1 MPASPRRSRFV
12 TGTAPVCPPR
22 ATLTGAALPRRS
34 HRSAIGEWLL
44 KIAPRVYYKSI
55 APCNCPIV
63 NYCSHCGEKV
73 VFRVPEGDTL
83 PRHLC
88 EACGAIHYLNP
99 RLVIGTLPEW
109 EDRILLC
116 RRAIEPRRGFWTLP
130 AGFMEL
136 GETAEQAAIRE
147 TLEEANARVELSGL
161 FTLLSVPRV
170 DQVHLFY
177 RAQLLDLDFS
187 PGPES
192 LEVALFR
199 ETEIPWEDISFRTVS
214 TTLKHYLADRGSGK
228 FVFRAGELQP
238 QG

>member
-1 MPASPRRSRFV
+1 MPP
-12 TGTAPVCPPR
+12 G
-22 ATLTGAALPRRS
+22 
-34 HRSAIGEWLL
+34 
-44 KIAPRVYYKSI
+44 VYYKGIVPFQIS
-55 APCNCPIV
+55 IV

-73 VFRVPEGDTL
+73 VFRVPQGDNL

-88 EACGAIHYLNP
+88 EACGAVHYLNP
-99 RLVIGTLPEW
+99 RLVIGSLPEW

-136 GETAEQAAIRE
+136 GETAEQAALRE

-161 FTLLSVPRV
+161 YTLLSVPHV

-187 PGPES
+187 AGPES
-192 LEVALFR
+192 LEVSLFR
-199 ETEIPWEDISFRTVS
+199 EAEIPWDEIAFRTVS
-214 TTLKHYLADRGSGK
+214 TTLRHYLADRGSGN
-228 FVFRAGELQP
+228 FVFRTGELRAL
-238 QG
+238 G

>member
-1 MPASPRRSRFV
+1 M
-12 TGTAPVCPPR
+12 
-22 ATLTGAALPRRS
+22 
-34 HRSAIGEWLL
+34 
-44 KIAPRVYYKSI
+44 YYKGI
-55 APCNCPIV
+55 ALCIFPIV

-73 VFRVPEGDTL
+73 VFRVPEGDNL

-88 EACGAIHYLNP
+88 EACGSIHYLNP
-99 RLVIGTLPEW
+99 RLIIGTLPEW

-136 GETAEQAAIRE
+136 GETAEQAALRE

-161 FTLLSVPRV
+161 FTLLSVPHV

-187 PGPES
+187 AGPES

-199 ETEIPWEDISFRTVS
+199 EAEIPWKDLAFRTVT
-214 TTLKHYLADRGSGK
+214 TTLQHYLTDRSSGK
-228 FVFRAGELQP
+228 FVFRTGELRAH
-238 QG
+238 G

>member
-1 MPASPRRSRFV
+1 M
-12 TGTAPVCPPR
+12 
-22 ATLTGAALPRRS
+22 L
-34 HRSAIGEWLL
+34 E
-44 KIAPRVYYKSI
+44 IAPGVYYKSI
-55 APCNCPIV
+55 APCICPIV

-83 PRHLC
+83 PRYLC

-116 RRAIEPRRGFWTLP
+116 RRAIEPRRGYWTLP

-161 FTLLSVPRV
+161 FTLLSVPHV

-177 RAQLLDLDFS
+177 RAQLLDLDFC

-192 LEVALFR
+192 LEVALFT
-199 ETEIPWEDISFRTVS
+199 EAEIPWKDISFRTVS
-214 TTLKHYLADRGSGK
+214 ATLKHYLADRGSGK
-228 FVFRAGELQP
+228 FVFRAGELKA

>member
-1 MPASPRRSRFV
+1 M
-12 TGTAPVCPPR
+12 
-22 ATLTGAALPRRS
+22 L
-34 HRSAIGEWLL
+34 E
-44 KIAPRVYYKSI
+44 IARGVYYKSI
-55 APCNCPIV
+55 ALGIFPIV

-83 PRHLC
+83 PRYLC

-147 TLEEANARVELSGL
+147 TLEEANARVELTGL
-161 FTLLSVPRV
+161 FTLLSVPHV

-177 RAQLLDLDFS
+177 RARLLDLNFS
-187 PGPES
+187 AGAES

-199 ETEIPWEDISFRTVS
+199 EAEIPWEDISFRTVS
-214 TTLKHYLADRGSGK
+214 TTLKHYLTDRGSGK
-228 FVFRAGELQP
+228 FVFRAGELKP